1 MGRHMRFRF
10 LGQVELIGSTGN
22 FAIRA
27 LAGDMPVR
35 CVVERGAVMDGF
47 SEPYVSDAEVLQLFA
62 ARSHEFERVASQR
75 FFNGELS
82 PVIKSH
88 HMSL

>member
-1 MGRHMRFRF
+1 MQFRF

-22 FAIRA
+22 CAIGA

-35 CVVERGAVMDGF
+35 CVVERSAIVDGF
-47 SEPYVSDAEVLQLFA
+47 SELHVSDAEVLELFA
-62 ARSHEFERVASQR
+62 ARSRELELVASQR
-75 FFNGELS
+75 FFNGELA

-88 HMSL
+88 HMSH

>member
-1 MGRHMRFRF
+1 MRFRF

-22 FAIRA
+22 FAIGA

-47 SEPYVSDAEVLQLFA
+47 SELYVSDAEILQLFA
-62 ARSHEFERVASQR
+62 ARSREFESIASQR

-88 HMSL
+88 HMSR

>member
-1 MGRHMRFRF
+1 MRFRF
-10 LGQVELIGSTGN
+10 LGQVELIEPTGN

-47 SEPYVSDAEVLQLFA
+47 SEPYVSDAEALELFA
-62 ARSHEFERVASQR
+62 ARSREIELVASQR

-82 PVIKSH
+82 PVVKSH
-88 HMSL
+88 HMFQ